1 LGQHLIDYAGIL
13 ARQARAQG
21 ATWDEIGAALELT
34 GEGARR
40 RYGGM

>member
-1 LGQHLIDYAGIL
+1 LVGHLNDYATIL

-21 ATWDEIGAALELT
+21 ASWDAIGAALDLT

-40 RYGGM
+40 RYGDK